1 MKTIAVMN
9 YKGGVGKTVTAIN
22 LAAELAA
29 KGKTVA
35 LIDGDAQCNTTRFF
49 VPEGTEDRTLYDLLT
64 YRLDPHVLNM
74 LRETVVPGLRLLP
87 ASMELMRADI
97 SALQSGAVDLDAIR
111 RLCDAL
117 AAEESADY
125 VVIDCPPSFSAATTA
140 ALAAADEVIIPSKLD
155 AFSLDGMT
163 ELLIQI
169 DSMRRINA
177 ALRIAGVLITM
188 WTRSIAVRNAE
199 DVLRRSAVPVF
210 QQTIRRSTVVDEST
224 YERRPLRL
232 YKPCS
237 GVAADYAAFAAE
249 YLEGGVSRG

>member
-1 MKTIAVMN
+1 MKTIAIMN

-22 LAAELAA
+22 LAAEIAA
-29 KGKTVA
+29 KEKSVV

-49 VPEGTEDRTLYDLLT
+49 SAGGVEDRTLYELLT
-64 YRLDPHVLNM
+64 YQLDPHVLNM
-74 LRETVVPGLRLLP
+74 LYETIVPGLRVLP

-97 SALQSGAVDLDAIR
+97 TALQTQTVDLDAIR

-117 AAEESADY
+117 AAEEAADY

-177 ALRIAGVLITM
+177 GLRIAGVLITM

-210 QQTIRRSTVVDEST
+210 HQTIRRSTVVDEST
-224 YERRPLRL
+224 YERKPLRM